1 MTALKG
7 RSPRAGGRVR
17 ADGARGS
24 GGRRT
29 RRRRGP
35 HRFWVRLC
43 FFPSEMSLRCWL
55 CLSFGSHV
63 KVFFDE
69 RKSTEQVELES
80 AKKQRRSQ
88 TQAGR
93 GGAGR
98 PGLRPAPR
106 LAAGSVFFGFRSLFL
121 HPWSFL
127 STSF

>member
-1 MTALKG
+1 M
-7 RSPRAGGRVR
+7 
-17 ADGARGS
+17 
-24 GGRRT
+24 
-29 RRRRGP
+29 
-35 HRFWVRLC
+35 
-43 FFPSEMSLRCWL
+43 
-55 CLSFGSHV
+55 

-93 GGAGR
+93 GSAGR

-106 LAAGSVFFGFRSLFL
+106 LAAGSVFFGFQSLFL

-127 STSF
+127 STSFR